1 MIAIPVEP
9 PITEYLHAKAARQ
22 GIPLSGTF
30 ELTPLCNMN
39 CRMCYV
45 RMSREQQEAIRP
57 LRTAAQWLELGRQAK
72 EQGLLYLLLTGGEP
86 FLRPDFREILA
97 GLHQMG
103 LLISINSNG
112 TLIDE
117 SVVRWLK
124 ETPPVRINIT
134 LYGASDETYG
144 RLCRNPQGFT
154 QVTRAIR
161 LLGEAGITVKL
172 NCSLTPHNAADLEG
186 IFAFAKEEGLLV
198 QATSYMFPPS
208 APGPQP
214 GGLQRPLH
222 PPGGGLLRRPDRI
235 PPERGGGLPG
245 AAEIPK
251 LGGTLR
257 RPRGGL
263 RNPGGGG
270 HPVPRRKVQL
280 LGDLGGAPP
289 ALWDAPGSGSGRVP
303 GGLCRG
309 LETGEGSRR
318 RNPAAGKMRQL

>member
-134 LYGASDETYG
+134 LYGASLLKAPLHYFVSLAQNTYM
-144 RLCRNPQGFT
+144 P
-154 QVTRAIR
+154 
-161 LLGEAGITVKL
+161 
-172 NCSLTPHNAADLEG
+172 NCQDSSSQ
-186 IFAFAKEEGLLV
+186 KLLV
-198 QATSYMFPPS
+198 FETAWL
-208 APGPQP
+208 APTM
-214 GGLQRPLH
+214 L
-222 PPGGGLLRRPDRI
+222 
-235 PPERGGGLPG
+235 
-245 AAEIPK
+245 
-251 LGGTLR
+251 
-257 RPRGGL
+257 
-263 RNPGGGG
+263 
-270 HPVPRRKVQL
+270 
-280 LGDLGGAPP
+280 
-289 ALWDAPGSGSGRVP
+289 
-303 GGLCRG
+303 
-309 LETGEGSRR
+309 
-318 RNPAAGKMRQL
+318 